1 MADAIVGEI
10 KGTKNMKSH
19 LASGNYAH
27 AYLFYGEEEYLKDLY
42 IARIKK
48 AVVDDPMNI
57 YLFTGKTDPREIGDI
72 VSGVSLFGERKL
84 IIVSGSNY
92 FKTAEVLPF
101 MEDLEDGN
109 CTIVFR
115 EETVDK
121 RVNNYKN
128 ILKQGVVFE
137 CTHQSEQDIV
147 SMLAAKAKD
156 SGRTLSPGAAE
167 MLLSGIGSDMVRLAG
182 ELEKLILFVEDGG
195 VILTEHVL
203 EVCPLALSV
212 RVFDLSDA
220 VLEGNRDKAFRILR
234 ALLDEKQSALG
245 ILSLLSK
252 NWISTYE
259 ARLILDEGGGMGD
272 IQRRLGAAP
281 FIAKKLYVGCRK
293 WNLEMLRNKIDM
305 CIEMD
310 EGIKSGTIKDV
321 HALELLIC

>member
-1 MADAIVGEI
+1 
-10 KGTKNMKSH
+10 MKSH
-19 LASGNYAH
+19 LASGNYAR

-42 IARIKK
+42 ISRLKK

-57 YLFTGKTDPREIGDI
+57 YLFAGKTDPKEISDI
-72 VSGVSLFGERKL
+72 VGGVSLFGERKL
-84 IIVSGSNY
+84 IIVSGSNF
-92 FKTAEVLPF
+92 FKTAEPLPF
-101 MEDLEDGN
+101 MDDLEDGN

-137 CTHQSEQDIV
+137 CTHQSEQDV
-147 SMLAAKAKD
+147 VRMLSAKANEA
-156 SGRTLSPGAAE
+156 GRTLSPAAAE
-167 MLLSGIGSDMVRLAG
+167 MLLSGIGLDMVRLAG
-182 ELEKLILFVEDGG
+182 EVEKLILFVEDGA
-195 VILTEHVL
+195 VILPEHVL
-203 EVCPLALSV
+203 QVCPLALSV

-220 VLEGNRDKAFRILR
+220 VLEGNGEKAFKILR

-252 NWISTYE
+252 NWISVYE
-259 ARLILDEGGGMGD
+259 ARMIVDAGGGMGD
-272 IQRRLGAAP
+272 IQSSLGVAP
-281 FIAKKLYVGCRK
+281 FLAKKYYYGCRN
-293 WNLEMLRNKIDM
+293 WNLEMLRKKIEM

-310 EGIKSGTIKDV
+310 AGIKSGNIKDV